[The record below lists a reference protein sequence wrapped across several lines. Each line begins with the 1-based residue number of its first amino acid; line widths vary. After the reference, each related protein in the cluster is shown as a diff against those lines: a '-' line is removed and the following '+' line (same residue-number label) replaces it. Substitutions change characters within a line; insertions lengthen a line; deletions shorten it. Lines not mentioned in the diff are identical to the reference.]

1 MGIKIRIGRYK
12 TDAEICRKNG
22 WNDVRRVTDD
32 IAGEVTRAMQM
43 HKGMNSLHE
52 AKAVIEEEFDEF
64 WELVK
69 VNPKKLLLEDREKRM
84 ANLRSELIQTA
95 AMCVR
100 AIVDLKL

>member
-1 MGIKIRIGRYK
+1 M
-12 TDAEICRKNG
+12 N
-22 WNDVRRVTDD
+22 NDVRRVTDD